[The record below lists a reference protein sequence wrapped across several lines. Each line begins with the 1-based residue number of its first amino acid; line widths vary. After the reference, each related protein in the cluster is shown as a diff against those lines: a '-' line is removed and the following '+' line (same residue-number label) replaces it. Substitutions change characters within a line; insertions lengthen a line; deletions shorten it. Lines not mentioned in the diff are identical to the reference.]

1 MAGGDG
7 AADLQAVD
15 RRVAQ
20 MPEQSRRRSI
30 VWDGDA
36 QARDA
41 VPPAEKSAPEGIFPR
56 ADGHKIDAAKVDV
69 ILQHKDAL
77 AGVLPALHPVG
88 QVDEVLRGGE
98 REHLPAV
105 HLLAGGVK
113 AGGVVGNLRLL
124 LHRLHR
130 FRVRLHDRF
139 PHHRLRVLRGQ
150 GAALAA
156 AQQNQRRHQQ
166 RYQQHFP
173 LFHPVNL
180 PPVPETLFYPSFSSC
195 SSPA

>member
-15 RRVAQ
+15 RRVAE
-20 MPEQSRRRSI
+20 MPKQSRRRSI
-30 VWDGDA
+30 VGDGDA

-56 ADGHKIDAAKVDV
+56 ADGHKIDAAKVDA
-69 ILQHKDAL
+69 ILQHKDAPG
-77 AGVLPALHPVG
+77 GVLPALHPVG

-130 FRVRLHDRF
+130 LHDRF
-139 PHHRLRVLRGQ
+139 PHRRLRVLRGQ

-166 RYQQHFP
+166 RYQQHV
-173 LFHPVNL
+173 LMLHPI
-180 PPVPETLFYPSFSSC
+180 
-195 SSPA
+195 